1 MIEIKESFRKRLEIA
16 LSVRGIKPVDL
27 AKKTGISESTIS
39 QYRSGYSKPK
49 EARLVVIA
57 NALGVDPA
65 WLMGLDV
72 PMEPRTKPSGIM
84 GHLAEEESLYIREI
98 DSIMCQLHEDSKK
111 RLIRYAEKLLAIQ
124 LEEDNLED
132 K

>member
-65 WLMGLDV
+65 WLMGLDG
-72 PMEPRTKPSGIM
+72 T
-84 GHLAEEESLYIREI
+84 
-98 DSIMCQLHEDSKK
+98 
-111 RLIRYAEKLLAIQ
+111 
-124 LEEDNLED
+124 
-132 K
+132 